1 MTTIPEL
8 VREYYNSDP
17 GTLPPFKTRLLDCC
31 RVHNIVGY
39 LWNQSKLARCLCRLH
54 DIVGYL
60 WNQSKL
66 AVCLCRLHNIV
77 GYLWNQSKLAVSLCR
92 LHNIV
97 GYLWNQSKLAGCLS
111 VDRTTLLV
119 TCGISPTACG
129 NFVKGELTECTPTR
143 YEKGADAKNYY
154 RQNNFC

>member
-8 VREYYNSDP
+8 VREYYNGDP

-77 GYLWNQSKLAVSLCR
+77 GYLWNQSKLA
-92 LHNIV
+92 
-97 GYLWNQSKLAGCLS
+97 GCLS

-119 TCGISPTACG
+119 TCGISSTACG